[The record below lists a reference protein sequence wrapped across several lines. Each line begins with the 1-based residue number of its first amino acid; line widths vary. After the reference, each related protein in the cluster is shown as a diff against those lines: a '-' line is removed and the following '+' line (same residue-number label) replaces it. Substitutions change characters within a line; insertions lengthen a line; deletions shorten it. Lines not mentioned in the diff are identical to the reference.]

1 MPHQKRATLLLAA
14 ESFCNTFA
22 TQKPLDDI
30 LSHFSTRY
38 EILAY
43 EHGLK
48 QLAPFLGRDYTGEKG
63 VREYFETLASHLSYD
78 NMEFSTYVVDAAE
91 NRVSV
96 RGEAKFT
103 WTSTGQSWNEIFTY
117 VLAFDEDAK
126 VVKYEVWA
134 DSGAAYLASKGELE
148 HLEKE

>member
-1 MPHQKRATLLLAA
+1 MPHQKRATLLAAA
-14 ESFCNTFA
+14 ESFCSAFA
-22 TQKPLDDI
+22 SQKPLDEI

-38 EILAY
+38 EVLAH

-48 QLAPFLGRDYTGEKG
+48 QLAPFLGRDYTGVNG
-63 VREYFETLASHLSYD
+63 VTEYFETISSYLNYE
-78 NMEFSTYVVDAAE
+78 NMKFNTYVVDASE

-103 WTSTGQSWNEIFTY
+103 WTSTGQSWDEIFTY
-117 VLAFDEDAK
+117 VLAFDEDGK

-134 DSGAAYLASKGELE
+134 DTGAAYLASKGL
-148 HLEKE
+148 LDDLKGA